1 MAANMVLALV
11 LAASAA
17 AAPEADSTLEYAL
30 EVCPGLA
37 SPDAVIDARS
47 FTSVAEL
54 TAAIGTRGEG
64 RVAVVGGDFSDGDMR
79 PLANPRQVACYIES
93 DLSRTDWR
101 GGEAT
106 GTRFIAAKLT
116 GAQMAQAGLDATV
129 FEGVDLSG
137 ADLTEAS
144 LAGALWQGANWT
156 SNLEGTVFRNAV
168 MEGFRFRCGITMD
181 ESCGGSGGADFGG
194 ADLTR
199 ADLATFPVWGYD
211 SFAGARVA
219 ETRIGPRAVRHLG
232 EATIDGDV
240 ILASGWA
247 DEDGWPDNAVELTR
261 EEFLRLRDAALAV
274 EDDRPSFDCA
284 KAGSAVERM
293 ICGDYESELRALDRE
308 LAEAFVLLRESGK
321 VTLESQRA
329 WLRSRNACT
338 DSDCIEQAY
347 EARLEQLYGALGA
360 RFVLAPDAS
369 VTFEEEVLPLPEDF
383 RAMELYRRIVP
394 ALRAASFQ
402 SVTLTGREDGTL
414 AGEGEALGGN
424 AHTCTFGVEGAVYD
438 RGTGWYVGVT
448 EDGERVPLFRI
459 RNGRM
464 TLRYS
469 GNMGDTPD
477 AAQNFISCGARA
489 AFTDLRN
496 LEE

>member
-1 MAANMVLALV
+1 MAANTILALV
-11 LAASAA
+11 LAASTP
-17 AAPEADSTLEYAL
+17 AAPEADSTLEHAL
-30 EVCPGLA
+30 EACPELA

-54 TAAIGTRGEG
+54 AAAIATRGEG
-64 RVAVVGGDFSDGDMR
+64 RVAVVGGDFSGGDIR
-79 PLANPRQVACYIES
+79 PLANPGLIACYIES

-101 GGEAT
+101 GSEAT
-106 GTRFIAAKLT
+106 GTRFIAAKLA

-181 ESCGGSGGADFGG
+181 ESCGGSGGANFGG

-211 SFAGARVA
+211 TFAGARFA
-219 ETRIGPRAVRHLG
+219 DTRVGPRAVRHLG

-240 ILASGWA
+240 VLASGWA
-247 DEDGWPDNAVELTR
+247 DEDGWPDNAVRLTR
-261 EEFLRLRDAALAV
+261 EEYLRLRDAALAT
-274 EDDRPSFDCA
+274 EGDRPSFDCA
-284 KAGSAVERM
+284 KAATPAERL
-293 ICGDYESELRALDRE
+293 ICGEYESELRALDRE
-308 LAEAFVLLRESGK
+308 MAEAFAQARGGGKATVSG
-321 VTLESQRA
+321 QRA
-329 WLRSRNACT
+329 WLRRRDACA
-338 DSDCIEQAY
+338 DRDCIAQAY
-347 EARLEQLYGALGA
+347 QSRLEQLYAALGT
-360 RFVLAPDAS
+360 RFTLAPDAS
-369 VTFEEEVLPLPEDF
+369 VTFEEDVLPLPQDF
-383 RAMELYRRIVP
+383 RATELYRRIVP

-402 SVTLTGREDGTL
+402 TITLTGREGGTL
-414 AGEGEALGGN
+414 AGEGEAIGGN

-438 RGTGWYVGVT
+438 PATGWYAGVSEEGT
-448 EDGERVPLFRI
+448 RVPLFRV
-459 RNGRM
+459 RDGRM

-477 AAQNFISCGARA
+477 EAQEFISCGARA
-489 AFTDLRN
+489 AFTDLVN
-496 LEE
+496 LDS

>member
-1 MAANMVLALV
+1 MAAATVLALV
-11 LAASAA
+11 LAASTP
-17 AAPEADSTLEYAL
+17 AAPESDSKIEYAM
-30 EVCPGLA
+30 EACPGLA

-47 FTSVAEL
+47 FTSAAEL
-54 TAAIGTRGEG
+54 VTVIANRREG
-64 RVAVVGGDFSDGDMR
+64 RVAVIGGDFSDEDMR
-79 PLANPRQVACYIES
+79 PLANPGQVACYIES

-116 GAQMAQAGLDATV
+116 GAQMAQSGLDATV

-137 ADLTEAS
+137 ADLSEAS
-144 LAGALWQGANWT
+144 LTGALWQGANWT
-156 SNLEGTVFRNAV
+156 SNLEGTVFRDAV

-199 ADLATFPVWGYD
+199 ADLASFPVWGYD
-211 SFAGARVA
+211 SFAGARFA
-219 ETRIGPRAVRHLG
+219 DTRIGPRAVRHLG
-232 EATIDGDV
+232 EGVIDGDV
-240 ILASGWA
+240 VLASGWFE
-247 DEDGWPDNAVELTR
+247 EDGWPDNTVRLTR
-261 EEFLRLRDAALAV
+261 EEFLRLRDAALTV
-274 EDDRPSFDCA
+274 EDDRPSFECA
-284 KAGSAVERM
+284 KAGNTAERV
-293 ICGDYESELRALDRE
+293 ICGEYESQLRALDRE
-308 LAEAFVLLRESGK
+308 LSEAFTSLRESGK

-338 DSDCIEQAY
+338 DRDCIEQAY
-347 EARLEQLYGALGA
+347 ETRLEQLYGALGT

-369 VTFEEEVLPLPEDF
+369 VTFEEDLLPLPADF
-383 RAMELYRRIVP
+383 RATELYRRIVP
-394 ALRAASFQ
+394 TLRAASYQ
-402 SVTLTGREDGTL
+402 SITLTGREDGTL

-424 AHTCTFGVEGAVYD
+424 AHTCTFGVDGAVYD
-438 RGTGWYVGVT
+438 RATGWYAGVAD
-448 EDGERVPLFRI
+448 DGTKVPLFRV
-459 RNGRM
+459 RNGRI

-477 AAQNFISCGARA
+477 EAQNFISCGARA